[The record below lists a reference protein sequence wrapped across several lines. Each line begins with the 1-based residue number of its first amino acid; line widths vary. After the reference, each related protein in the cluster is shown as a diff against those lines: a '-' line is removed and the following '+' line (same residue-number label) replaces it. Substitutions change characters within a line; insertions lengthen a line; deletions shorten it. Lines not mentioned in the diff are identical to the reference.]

1 MNIEKLV
8 EDFICSHLLGAA
20 HVLSR
25 SVAVDAEPIVTSIG
39 PVHAIRLLNFNDCHR
54 APPASCSIQ
63 QVNEMIHL
71 CTDIWPSQVL
81 DLAVSE

>member
-1 MNIEKLV
+1 MNIEKFV

-39 PVHAIRLLNFNDCHR
+39 PVNAIRLLKDDCLR
-54 APPASCSIQ
+54 APPASYNIQ

-71 CTDIWPSQVL
+71 CTDIWRS
-81 DLAVSE
+81 